1 MRNFIMAL
9 GATLLV
15 MLTTQVA
22 KPKAVRNDPAPIK
35 RQSIIKPLQAKVY
48 AEKQPVA
55 PVAPK
60 TAPVAS
66 GGSHSDLM
74 RQAGIAE
81 SDFTYVEY
89 IIQKESGWN
98 HLAKNPTSSAT
109 GLCQTMLSI
118 HKVSDTFRSN
128 PVEQLQWCSGYAQRR
143 YDGWAGA
150 YSFWLNNHW
159 W

>member
-1 MRNFIMAL
+1 MKPFIIAFLLTLAL
-9 GATLLV
+9 
-15 MLTTQVA
+15 MLTTTVT
-22 KPKAVRNDPAPIK
+22 KPKEIRNEPVQSK
-35 RQSIIKPLQAKVY
+35 VSIIQPLEAKVY
-48 AEKQPVA
+48 AQKQPIA
-55 PVAPK
+55 PIAPK

-98 HLAKNPTSSAT
+98 YLAKNPGSSAT

-128 PVEQLQWCSGYAQRR
+128 PIEQLQWCSDYAQRR
-143 YDGWAGA
+143 YNGWAGA
-150 YSFWLNNHW
+150 YNFWLRNHW